1 MLALLGIGALVF
13 VGLAVLG
20 VLAVVATFIGWII
33 SIPFILLGWMF
44 RLLVGLLA
52 LPFLLVMALV
62 VGIVPAILLAVGLTF
77 LIVPLVPFLAVL
89 GLTFWLV
96 RRNRRHAPA
105 TAS

>member
-1 MLALLGIGALVF
+1 VLALLGIGALVF

-20 VLAVVATFIGWII
+20 VLAAVATFVGWII
-33 SIPFILLGWMF
+33 SIPFVLLGWMF

-62 VGIVPAILLAVGLTF
+62 VGFVPAILLAVGLTF
-77 LIVPLVPFLAVL
+77 FVVPVLPFVAVI
-89 GLTFWLV
+89 GLTIWVL
-96 RRNRRHAPA
+96 RRNRRQAPA